1 MVETVDANAAWRA
14 QLRNDFD
21 RLARRHRQRIYRV
34 CLRIVSDPQRAEELT
49 QDALMTA
56 YAQIE
61 RFEGRAAFSTWV
73 CGIAKNLALNEVRR
87 RREML
92 TEDGVLDASDPGLA
106 ALRGLRRQEREE
118 LLRQA
123 AADTLDATEQEVVY
137 LRYSEQLS
145 RTAIAD
151 VLQLDNDNEVRVV
164 LQRCRRRL
172 EKGLRHR
179 LEQLGHG
186 TSFIRT
192 TW

>member
-1 MVETVDANAAWRA
+1 MEPAPQSEAWRR
-14 QLRNDFD
+14 QLRSDFD
-21 RLARRHRQRIYRV
+21 RLARHHRPRVYRV
-34 CLRIVSDPQRAEELT
+34 CQRIVGDAQRAEELT
-49 QDALMTA
+49 QDALITA
-56 YAQIE
+56 FSRLDE
-61 RFEGRAAFSTWV
+61 FEGRSAFGTWV
-73 CGIAKNLALNEVRR
+73 CGIAKHLALNDVRR
-87 RREML
+87 RRETL
-92 TEDGVLDASDPGLA
+92 TEDGILDAKDPGLQ

-123 AADTLDATEQEVVY
+123 ATDLLDATEQEVVY
-137 LRYSEQLS
+137 LRYTEQLS
-145 RTAIAD
+145 RTTIAE
-151 VLQLDNDNEVRVV
+151 VLEMDGPNEVRVV